1 MILTYDVQKL
11 VPTRLDPCLSFF
23 FLCTLPDIVREV
35 EFTTCF
41 ERERERVLLHKP
53 ISLSTIHHEETWSVA
68 VYFHLVDRDH
78 SRSSALVSLAAWAA
92 P

>member
-41 ERERERVLLHKP
+41 ERERESAPPQTDFP
-53 ISLSTIHHEETWSVA
+53 IHDS
-68 VYFHLVDRDH
+68 
-78 SRSSALVSLAAWAA
+78 